1 MILFVEEFETFLD
14 NYPTKTYEPGEIIV
28 HQGDAVQ
35 TSYAIRS
42 GLIKVY
48 DIGKEGDQKLIVYD
62 GKYEV
67 FPIVATYAR
76 GNKSWYYY
84 EAFLKTK
91 ISIVPREEY
100 LDFINH
106 HPKSMNLMF
115 QMMVDRYLDFSR
127 RVNSLTQLKAEDKI
141 LYSLDFLCR
150 RFGDRQNLSRV
161 KILIPMSQQ
170 EMANFVGLTRETVS
184 TTMSK
189 LRKKGII
196 KYKGMH
202 GIEVNVHKVEE
213 ALSW

>member
-1 MILFVEEFETFLD
+1 MEEFEKFLD
-14 NYPTKTYEPGEIIV
+14 QYPAKTYEPGGIIV
-28 HQGDAVQ
+28 HQGDTVHACYV
-35 TSYAIRS
+35 IRS

-67 FPIVATYAR
+67 FPIVSTYER
-76 GNKSWYYY
+76 GDHSWYYY

-91 ISIVPREEY
+91 ISIVPRQEY
-100 LDFINH
+100 LDFVNG
-106 HPKSMNLMF
+106 HPKTMAMMF
-115 QMMVDRYLDFSR
+115 QKMVDRYLDFSR

-150 RFGDRQNLSRV
+150 RFGDRENLSRV
-161 KILIPMSQQ
+161 KIRIPISQQ
-170 EMANFVGLTRETVS
+170 ELANFVGLTRETVS
-184 TTMSK
+184 STMAK
-189 LRKKGII
+189 LRKRGIVR
-196 KYKGMH
+196 YKGMS